1 MLRFRLK
8 DRFEVTQCARH
19 LVIPGLGPLL
29 RVQDCGFVDMTQ
41 DSHSLRARHGAPLQ
55 TQQAAS

>member
-8 DRFEVTQCARH
+8 DRLEVPQCACH
-19 LVIPGLGPLL
+19 LVRPGLGPLL
-29 RVQDCGFVDMTQ
+29 CAQGCGFVDMTQ
-41 DSHSLRARHGAPLQ
+41 DSQSLRARHGAPLQ

>member
-1 MLRFRLK
+1 MLRFRLR
-8 DRFEVTQCARH
+8 DRLEVPHCAYH

-29 RVQDCGFVDMTQ
+29 CVQSCGFVDMTQ

-55 TQQAAS
+55 TQKAAS

>member
-8 DRFEVTQCARH
+8 DRLEVPQCACH
-19 LVIPGLGPLL
+19 LVIPGLGLL
-29 RVQDCGFVDMTQ
+29 LCVQGSGFVDMTQ
-41 DSHSLRARHGAPLQ
+41 DSHSLRARHRAPFQ